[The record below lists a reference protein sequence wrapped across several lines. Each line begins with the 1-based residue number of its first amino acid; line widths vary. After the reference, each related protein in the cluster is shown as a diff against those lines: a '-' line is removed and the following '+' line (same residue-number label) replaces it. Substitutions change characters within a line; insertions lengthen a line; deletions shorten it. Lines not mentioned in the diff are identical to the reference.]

1 MDSRLGTILRLT
13 AGVIL
18 LVLGVIGS
26 LLPVL
31 QGWMFFAL
39 ALLMFFPNH
48 RLAEKAMT
56 RLETRFPRMVGK
68 LRKWGFGRTADPLV
82 TLDVGDWLSDHHLSL
97 HLHRHEP
104 HGETSRD
111 EPPSGVTEDELSSG
125 KREEERG

>member
-1 MDSRLGTILRLT
+1 MESRLGTILRLT

-97 HLHRHEP
+97 HLHREQP
-104 HGETSRD
+104 HGQPGEGE
-111 EPPSGVTEDELSSG
+111 EPG
-125 KREEERG
+125 KREE

>member
-104 HGETSRD
+104 HGESGEGG
-111 EPPSGVTEDELSSG
+111 EPGKREEELSSG